1 MSSRKHVVSL
11 NLETAT
17 DDAVEAI
24 LGARERFPAWI
35 ERIRPQKGPMGRFHW
50 AIEHTRDASIPSTG
64 YALGVMEMMGLFD
77 EIVTDADRREGADW
91 IMSRYAGN
99 GQFRDPVLL
108 DRVSPDWPKDRPW
121 PSPAMLESANGY
133 AYTALIRYGAK
144 DLPVRQPA
152 KGWLKTDGWEGMLA
166 FITTRDID
174 ESPWGEGSQAGRMCG
189 YLVREYQSGNA
200 PIEAI
205 VSAAKYLLEKQDP
218 ETGLWG
224 RPGLPLNQRLNGA
237 YKLFG
242 FLRCTLDL
250 PLPHADRLLDSG
262 FEYFYQP
269 DHDEKMHSCS
279 EWDALMVMRELQ
291 PLAGGTRAEEL
302 KKLAAH
308 RIAKI
313 VRLMQQADGGFS
325 ATRTSCTTSFVGFDM
340 APPILQ
346 GDVHAGIF
354 AQAIGECVDILGI
367 QERSR
372 TPGMNRRPAEEDAD
386 LRRRVREAVLE
397 SFF

>member
-1 MSSRKHVVSL
+1 MSNRKYVMSL

-24 LGARERFPAWI
+24 LGARERFREWV
-35 ERIRPQKGPMGRFHW
+35 EKIRPQKGPRGRFHW

-64 YALGVMEMMGLFD
+64 YALGGMVMMGLFD
-77 EIVTDADRREGADW
+77 EIITAADRREGTDW
-91 IMSRYAGN
+91 IMSRYAGD
-99 GQFRDPVLL
+99 GQFRDPALL
-108 DRVSPDWPKDRPW
+108 DRVSPDWPQDEPW

-133 AYTALIRYGAK
+133 AYASLTRYGAR
-144 DLPVRQPA
+144 DIPVRQPA
-152 KGWLKTDGWEGMLA
+152 KGLLESDGWEGMLE

-174 ESPWGEGSQAGRMCG
+174 ASPWGAGSHAGRMCN
-189 YLVREYQSGNA
+189 YLVREYRNDNA
-200 PIEAI
+200 PLEAI
-205 VSAAKYLLEKQDP
+205 VSAVRYLLGKQDP
-218 ETGLWG
+218 ETGTWG
-224 RPGLPLNQRLNGA
+224 SPGLPLNQRLNGA

-262 FEYFYQP
+262 FDYFYQP
-269 DHDEKMHSCS
+269 DHDEKMNSCS

-291 PLAGGTRAEEL
+291 PLTGAYREEEL

-308 RIAKI
+308 RILKI
-313 VRLMQQADGGFS
+313 VQLVQQADGGFS
-325 ATRTSCTTSFVGFDM
+325 GTRTSCTPSFVGFDM

-354 AQAIGECVDILGI
+354 AQAIAECVDMLGI

-372 TPGMNRRPAEEDAD
+372 TPGMNRRPAEEDVD
-386 LRRRVREAVLE
+386 LRRRVREAVLG
-397 SFF
+397 

>member
-1 MSSRKHVVSL
+1 MSSRKYVMSL

-24 LGARERFPAWI
+24 LGTRERFRAWV
-35 ERIRPQKGPMGRFHW
+35 ERIRPQKGPVGRFHW
-50 AIEHTRDASIPSTG
+50 AIEHTREASIPSTG
-64 YALGVMEMMGLFD
+64 YALGGMVMMGLFD
-77 EIVTDADRREGADW
+77 EVITDGDRREGTDW
-91 IMSRYAGN
+91 IMSRYAGD
-99 GQFRDPVLL
+99 GQFRDPALL
-108 DRVSPDWPKDRPW
+108 DRVSPDWPQDRPW
-121 PSPAMLESANGY
+121 PSPAMLECANGY
-133 AYTALIRYGAK
+133 AYASLTKYGAR
-144 DLPVRQPA
+144 DIPVRQPA
-152 KGWLKTDGWEGMLA
+152 KGLLENEGWEGMLE

-174 ESPWGEGSQAGRMCG
+174 ESPWGEGSHAGRMCN
-189 YLVREYQSGNA
+189 YLVREYRNGNA
-200 PIEAI
+200 PLEAV
-205 VSAAKYLLEKQDP
+205 VSAVRFLLEKQDP

-224 RPGLPLNQRLNGA
+224 RPGLPLNRRLNGA

-269 DHDEKMHSCS
+269 DHDEKMSSCS

-291 PLAGGTRAEEL
+291 PLTGDYRTEEL

-308 RIAKI
+308 RIVRI
-313 VRLMQQADGGFS
+313 VQLAQQADGGFS
-325 ATRTSCTTSFVGFDM
+325 GTRTCCTTSFVGFDM

-354 AQAIGECVDILGI
+354 TQAIGECVDMLGI

-372 TPGMNRRPAEEDAD
+372 TPGMNRRPGEEDAD
-386 LRRRVREAVLE
+386 LRRQVRYAV
-397 SFF
+397 FA

>member
-1 MSSRKHVVSL
+1 MKDYRKRVMSL
-11 NLETAT
+11 NLETST

-24 LGARERFPAWI
+24 LGARERFRAWA
-35 ERIRPQKGPMGRFHW
+35 ERIRPQRGPMGRFHW

-64 YALGVMEMMGLFD
+64 YALGAMEMMGLFD
-77 EIVTDADRREGADW
+77 EVITDADRREGADW
-91 IMSRYAGN
+91 IMGRYAGD
-99 GQFRDPVLL
+99 GQFRDPALL
-108 DRVSPDWPKDRPW
+108 DRVSPGWPKDKPW

-133 AYTALIRYGAK
+133 AYASLTRYGAK
-144 DLPVRQPA
+144 DIPVRQPA
-152 KGWLKTDGWEGMLA
+152 KGWLKTDGWEGMLE

-200 PIEAI
+200 PIEAV
-205 VSAAKYLLEKQDP
+205 VSAVRFLLEKQDP

-224 RPGLPLNQRLNGA
+224 RTGLPLHQRLNGA

-308 RIAKI
+308 RIVKI

-325 ATRTSCTTSFVGFDM
+325 ATRTCCTTSFVGFDM
-340 APPILQ
+340 APPVLQ

-386 LRRRVREAVLE
+386 LRRRVREAVLG
-397 SFF
+397 